1 MAKAKIITILYGAI
15 AVILLLCLLDMP
27 YGFYSFVRFAAA
39 AAFCYFA
46 YVASQSE
53 NKERMIL
60 CIALAVLFQPLL
72 KIPLGRTIWNIVD
85 VVVAAYLI
93 YLLLHSLG
101 KNHN

>member
-60 CIALAVLFQPLL
+60 FIALAVLFQPLL

-93 YLLLHSLG
+93 YRGHLYLWL
-101 KNHN
+101 

>member
-1 MAKAKIITILYGAI
+1 MAKAKIITLLYGAI

-60 CIALAVLFQPLL
+60 FIALAVLFQPLL

-93 YLLLHSLG
+93 YLLLHFLG
-101 KNHN
+101 KNYN

>member
-15 AVILLLCLLDMP
+15 AVILFLCLLDMP
-27 YGFYSFVRFAAA
+27 YGFYTFVRFAAA

-60 CIALAVLFQPLL
+60 FIALAVLFQPLL

-93 YLLLHSLG
+93 YLLLHSFD
-101 KNHN
+101 